1 MILMWPGEW
10 KHRNNATNNATADI
24 NGKKEKKKSV
34 RGVVF
39 FNIPLSLSYKAG
51 WEFYV
56 SYIET
61 VHENRY
67 NPLLTTMQKFASRCE
82 HFVKIRIAKFSC
94 TISDMSNKNSLSILY
109 VNMWCF
115 NFRLSVFEK

>member
-1 MILMWPGEW
+1 ME
-10 KHRNNATNNATADI
+10 KR
-24 NGKKEKKKSV
+24 KKKKSV

-109 VNMWCF
+109 VNM
-115 NFRLSVFEK
+115 